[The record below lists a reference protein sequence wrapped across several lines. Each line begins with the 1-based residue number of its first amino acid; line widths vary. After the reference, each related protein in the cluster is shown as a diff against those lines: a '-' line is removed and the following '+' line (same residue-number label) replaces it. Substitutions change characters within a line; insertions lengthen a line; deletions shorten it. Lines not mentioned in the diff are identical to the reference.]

1 MPTPRSYT
9 VEMLYVI
16 RNSASTEYATRV
28 PAATQANITAVGNA
42 LLTYSSSLN
51 EFTSVLVEK
60 IALTLFDSAM
70 FKNKLAPFKKGVL
83 PYGLTI
89 EEIFVGIMSADSAYQ
104 KESTDLF
111 ARKKPTNIMVNYH
124 KKNREDLYTVTIAD
138 YQVRTAF
145 RSEEGVQ
152 SLLTELVKAM
162 YDGCEYDEYV
172 LMKELLGDY
181 ALSYFDYGITAVT
194 DSATAKEFMKTI
206 RKAVLD
212 CSFMSKLYNANG
224 VMRSS
229 SLKDMVLLVNKDV
242 ISEISVEVLAGAFNM
257 GQVDFQPTIVVLDDF
272 GIMTDTY
279 ALLVDKSF
287 FMVYDVLRN
296 VESLRNGKSM
306 YTNYFL
312 NVSQIL
318 SLSKFKNAI
327 RFTTVPKIV

>member
-1 MPTPRSYT
+1 MSYT
-9 VEMLYVI
+9 VAMLNVI
-16 RNSASTEYATRV
+16 RNSASVEYQARI
-28 PAATQANITAVGNA
+28 PQATQDNITAIGNS
-42 LLTYSSSLN
+42 LLTFPLTLN

-70 FKNKLAPFKKGVL
+70 FTNKLAPFKKGML
-83 PYGLTI
+83 PYGVAI

-124 KKNREDLYTVTIAD
+124 KRNREDLYTVTIAD

-145 RSEEGVQ
+145 RSAEGVQ
-152 SLLTELVKAM
+152 SLLDELVKSM

-181 ALSYFDYGITAVT
+181 ELSYFDYGITAIT
-194 DSATAKEFMKTI
+194 DTATAKEFMKTV

-212 CSFMSKLYNANG
+212 MSFMSKLYNKNG

-229 SLKDMVLLVNKDV
+229 SLKDMVLIVNKDV
-242 ISEISVEVLAGAFNM
+242 ISEVSVEVLAGAFNM
-257 GQVDFQPTIVVLDDF
+257 GQVELQPKIVVVDDF
-272 GIMTDTY
+272 GSMTDTY
-279 ALLVDKSF
+279 AILVDKSF
-287 FMVYDVLRN
+287 FMVYDTLRN

-312 NVSQIL
+312 NVGQIL
-318 SLSKFKNAI
+318 SLSKFKNAV
-327 RFTTVPKIV
+327 RFTTAPKANV